1 MNDAGGWLLVAV
13 LLIAVVRMIQYYNRN
28 RWW

>member
-1 MNDAGGWLLVAV
+1 MSDAGGWLLVAV